1 MLFVEGERRMF
12 KFIKG
17 GLSLRLNKSLVNL
30 LLATSFKLVE
40 RNQLHDNLFLASNE
54 GPTMNQI
61 GIAQL
66 TIRIAV

>member
-17 GLSLRLNKSLVNL
+17 SLSFRLNKSLVNA

-40 RNQLHDNLFLASNE
+40 RNQLHCF
-54 GPTMNQI
+54 
-61 GIAQL
+61 
-66 TIRIAV
+66 